1 VKKEWVIN
9 KKMPKKGQLTTK
21 VTRISQSTQK
31 ELVSYQI
38 FVSFVKLKVE
48 NNPEKN
54 VTFTAFNC
62 LYIVMEQTQFKKEI
76 LPSRERLVLYAER
89 LLENKSDAE
98 DIIQEVFLKLW
109 LMRDEL
115 DGYDSVEAL
124 SVTMTKHLC
133 LNRLKINQREREDV
147 TGVVIIDENLSPD
160 EQLEQKDSVAHVMR
174 IIDRLPGLQ
183 QAVLR
188 MKHIEGLEID
198 EIAALTGSAPEAV
211 RMNLSRARKKVKELF
226 FKDNK

>member
-1 VKKEWVIN
+1 
-9 KKMPKKGQLTTK
+9 M
-21 VTRISQSTQK
+21 
-31 ELVSYQI
+31 
-38 FVSFVKLKVE
+38 KVE

-54 VTFTAFNC
+54 VTFIVLNC

-76 LPSRERLVLYAER
+76 LPLRERLVLYAER
-89 LLENKSDAE
+89 LLENKSDSE

-109 LMRDEL
+109 TMRDKL
-115 DGYDSVEAL
+115 SNYDSVEAL

-133 LNRLKINQREREDV
+133 LNRLKINQREQEDLEGLV
-147 TGVVIIDENLSPD
+147 DIDKNLPPD
-160 EQLEQKDSVAHVMR
+160 EQLEQKDSVEQVMR
-174 IIDRLPGLQ
+174 IIDRLPDLQ
-183 QAVLR
+183 QAILR
-188 MKHIEGLEID
+188 MKHIEGMETD